1 MLKPDRARCR
11 MTPKQFAAI
20 AELTG
25 ITDTGKTRE
34 ALYSH
39 YVGGLS
45 QSAAARKAGISPMTV
60 NNAMRKIELTQA
72 RLPALAETVRCAL
85 GE

>member
-1 MLKPDRARCR
+1 

-25 ITDTGKTRE
+25 MADASKTYG

-39 YVGGLS
+39 YVDGLS

-60 NNAMRKIELTQA
+60 NNSMRKIELTQA
-72 RLPALAETVRCAL
+72 RLPKLLTTVQEAL
-85 GE
+85 G

>member
-1 MLKPDRARCR
+1 

-25 ITDTGKTRE
+25 TTNTSLTYD

-39 YVGGLS
+39 YVDGLS

-60 NNAMRKIELTQA
+60 NNAMRKIELTQG
-72 RLPALAETVRCAL
+72 RLPKLLATVRCAL
-85 GE
+85 GD

>member
-1 MLKPDRARCR
+1 

-60 NNAMRKIELTQA
+60 NNSMRKIELTQA
-72 RLPALAETVRCAL
+72 RLPKLLTTVQEAL
-85 GE
+85 G

>member
-20 AELTG
+20 AELAG
-25 ITDTGKTRE
+25 MTDTSKTHD

-60 NNAMRKIELTQA
+60 NNAMRKIELTRA

>member
-1 MLKPDRARCR
+1 

-25 ITDTGKTRE
+25 MTDTSKTRD

-39 YVGGLS
+39 YVDGLS

-60 NNAMRKIELTQA
+60 SNAMRKVELTQA
-72 RLPALAETVRCAL
+72 RLPELLATVRCAL
-85 GE
+85 GGA

>member
-1 MLKPDRARCR
+1 
-11 MTPKQFAAI
+11 MTPQQFAAI

-25 ITDTGKTRE
+25 MTDTSKTRD

-39 YVGGLS
+39 YVDGLS

-72 RLPALAETVRCAL
+72 RLPELLATVRCAM
-85 GE
+85 GDA